1 MTSAAA
7 AALARSAAE
16 AGCEPVS
23 GAVGDDEHE
32 PRSASGATQ
41 PLSRHP
47 AHTDT
52 ATSNT
57 TSHHAAAAAEAVMAG
72 MAAEEAVS
80 RHRQGMSGSLSRE
93 RTPQHEDVA
102 AGAEAAEAVAGDA
115 SVALSPI
122 EQRHRQEPSDMP
134 PSNGQEQQ
142 GRAGSEQPEQ
152 AGDEQGTGAMQVEG
166 PVVGEGEALAA
177 DTTGSGGAAFLAA
190 QAVPV
195 KTEAHRTQLSGA
207 GNVLGSLNIV
217 VQQQPSKAQEK
228 QQQQQQSPGSKSRQ
242 QLMELDLGDVGAQPD
257 AAAQAARPLL
267 QQQQAG
273 KDKPVTP
280 ADLQA
285 ALFSAAAAAGQGM
298 ASSAAAAPVVHRST
312 AVSPYVPGMSAAAA
326 AALTGGLNLADS
338 PQLGAAV
345 SQEEPH
351 PGAQLPE
358 AAAAALAATLAAGGL
373 LPTSGM
379 VGEVAW
385 SVSVRTLTAGWTL
398 AVGRISC
405 KHGEVDIG
413 PSNGTAC

>member
-1 MTSAAA
+1 
-7 AALARSAAE
+7 
-16 AGCEPVS
+16 
-23 GAVGDDEHE
+23 
-32 PRSASGATQ
+32 
-41 PLSRHP
+41 
-47 AHTDT
+47 
-52 ATSNT
+52 
-57 TSHHAAAAAEAVMAG
+57 
-72 MAAEEAVS
+72 
-80 RHRQGMSGSLSRE
+80 
-93 RTPQHEDVA
+93 
-102 AGAEAAEAVAGDA
+102 
-115 SVALSPI
+115 
-122 EQRHRQEPSDMP
+122 
-134 PSNGQEQQ
+134 
-142 GRAGSEQPEQ
+142 
-152 AGDEQGTGAMQVEG
+152 
-166 PVVGEGEALAA
+166 
-177 DTTGSGGAAFLAA
+177 
-190 QAVPV
+190 
-195 KTEAHRTQLSGA
+195 
-207 GNVLGSLNIV
+207 
-217 VQQQPSKAQEK
+217 
-228 QQQQQQSPGSKSRQ
+228 
-242 QLMELDLGDVGAQPD
+242 MELDLGDVGAQPD

-298 ASSAAAAPVVHRST
+298 ASSAAAAAAPVAHRST
-312 AVSPYVPGMSAAAA
+312 AVSPYVPGMSAA

-358 AAAAALAATLAAGGL
+358 AAAAALAATPAAGGL

-385 SVSVRTLTAGWTL
+385 SFSVRTLTAGWTL